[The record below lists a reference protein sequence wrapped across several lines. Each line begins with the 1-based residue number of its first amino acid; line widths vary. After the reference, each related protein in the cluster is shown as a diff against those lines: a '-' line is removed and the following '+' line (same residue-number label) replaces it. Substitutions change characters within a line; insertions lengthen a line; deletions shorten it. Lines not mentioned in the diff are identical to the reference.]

1 MSYIK
6 NDFMLDNKFAVKLY
20 EYAREMPIFDYHCHL
35 SEKQILENK
44 QFKDLADIWLGG
56 DHYKWRLMRFY
67 GVDEDLITG
76 NAAPIDKFAAYV
88 EAVSKAFGNPLQ
100 HWSQLELKTFFGIED
115 ELRPENTMTI
125 WNKANAFIESKK
137 LTPLDCILQSNV
149 KYLFTTNE
157 AYDDL
162 ETFEK
167 IKRKNLGVAVLP
179 AFRADKLM
187 AVEASDYRN
196 TIDRLAELTL
206 PVKDLGDLETAVK
219 IRLAEFKKVGCR
231 AADIATEQCYPQVD
245 RKEAEAVFI
254 KAIKGKRVERE
265 EGEAFRSY
273 MTEFLLELYAKEGIV
288 AEYHLGAMRN
298 NNSVAFEKIGAD
310 SGFDTIG
317 GGDYIYNLSCLM
329 DRLNQKKALPKMILF
344 NLNPN
349 RNAEFIALSGCFCDG
364 TARGK
369 INYGAAWW
377 FLDNKPGM
385 EQHLTDLC
393 ALGNIDTFLGMLTD
407 SRSFLSYPRHDYF
420 RRILCNF
427 FGKMI
432 SDGLMT
438 DDVKFAARTVQ
449 NICFYNAEKF
459 FGMDNLM

>member
-6 NDFMLDNKFAVKLY
+6 NDFMLDNKFALKLY
-20 EYAREMPIFDYHCHL
+20 ESAKEMPVFDYHCHL

-44 QFKDLADIWLGG
+44 PFKDLADIWLGG
-56 DHYKWRLMRFY
+56 DHYKWRMMRFY
-67 GVDEDLITG
+67 GVDEELITG
-76 NAAPIDKFAAYV
+76 KAAPIDKFAAYV

-100 HWSQLELKTFFGIED
+100 HWSQLELKAFFGIEE
-115 ELRPENTMTI
+115 ELRPENVMTI
-125 WNKANAFIESKK
+125 WNKANSFIESKK
-137 LTPLDCILQSNV
+137 LTPLDCILKSNV

-157 AYDDL
+157 VYDDL
-162 ETFEK
+162 KTFEE
-167 IKRKNLGVAVLP
+167 IKNKNLGVEVLP

-187 AVEASDYRN
+187 AVEADDYKSV
-196 TIDRLAELTL
+196 IAKLADLTL
-206 PVKDLGDLETAVK
+206 PIKNLDDLEKAVK
-219 IRLAEFKKVGCR
+219 LRLSEFKKVGCR
-231 AADIATEQCYPQVD
+231 AADIATEKCYTQVD
-245 RKEAEAVFI
+245 KKDSEAVFA
-254 KAIKGKRVERE
+254 KAIKGKRITKE
-265 EGEAFRSY
+265 ESEAFRGY

-298 NNSVAFEKIGAD
+298 NNGVAFEKIGAD

-317 GGDYIYNLSCLM
+317 GGDYIYELSCLM
-329 DRLNQKKALPKMILF
+329 DRLNRKNALPKMILF

-364 TARGK
+364 TAKGK

-385 EQHLTDLC
+385 EKHLTDLC
-393 ALGNIDTFLGMLTD
+393 ALGHIDSFLGMLTD

-427 FGKMI
+427 FGKMMD
-432 SDGLMT
+432 DGLMT
-438 DDVKFAARTVQ
+438 DDIKFVSQTIR
-449 NICFYNAEKF
+449 NICFNNAEEF
-459 FGMDNLM
+459 FGMKTE